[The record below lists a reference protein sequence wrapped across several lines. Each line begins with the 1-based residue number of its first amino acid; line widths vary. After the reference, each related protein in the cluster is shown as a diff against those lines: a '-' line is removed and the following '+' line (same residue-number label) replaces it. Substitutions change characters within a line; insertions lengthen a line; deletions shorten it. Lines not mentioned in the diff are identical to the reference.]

1 MNKNNLLFAV
11 SLLSACLFA
20 VTAAFWTYWIA
31 LFIGYP
37 LGILSFVTW
46 RTVYKDRKKP
56 GRLIPV
62 ILVIG
67 LLVSLAALI
76 MVR

>member
-11 SLLSACLFA
+11 SLISACLFA
-20 VTAAFWTYWIA
+20 VTAALWTYWIA

-37 LGILSFVTW
+37 LGILSFITW
-46 RTVYKDRKKP
+46 KAARKDGKK
-56 GRLIPV
+56 RRQLIPA

-76 MVR
+76 LVR